1 MTEKRASSERYVVQA
16 VDRALDV
23 LEAFHGS
30 EESSLNAI
38 SKRVSLNKSR
48 TFRLLC
54 TLARRGYVERTHD
67 GLGYTLGLKLLE
79 RAAHFRRDLK
89 QSAHPYMDRLRKQF
103 NETVNL
109 AVVHNG
115 KLLYLNILESSRPFR
130 MAAVVGRQTPI
141 LTTSLG
147 KSMLAHSSGNE
158 FRAVLKD
165 LSTLESRRL
174 KKELEAARDRGYA
187 FDHEENEPGVA
198 CVGAAILDDSA
209 HPAAALSIS
218 GPSTR
223 MLRREREMGLA
234 LAESCREISR
244 HLGYS
249 GYDRM
254 RDGSK
259 RLLKLA

>member
-1 MTEKRASSERYVVQA
+1 
-16 VDRALDV
+16 
-23 LEAFHGS
+23 
-30 EESSLNAI
+30 
-38 SKRVSLNKSR
+38 
-48 TFRLLC
+48 
-54 TLARRGYVERTHD
+54 
-67 GLGYTLGLKLLE
+67 
-79 RAAHFRRDLK
+79 
-89 QSAHPYMDRLRKQF
+89 
-103 NETVNL
+103 
-109 AVVHNG
+109 
-115 KLLYLNILESSRPFR
+115 
-130 MAAVVGRQTPI
+130 MAAVVGRQAPI

-223 MLRREREMGLA
+223 MLRHEREMGLA